1 MSKKLTTFRQ
11 VREQFANE
19 DQCLEHVMRAKFG
32 QRFRC
37 QWCSKDARYYRIR
50 GRKAY
55 ECEHCANQIYPCVGT
70 PFEKSRTPLT
80 TWFHVMYMFC
90 TTRNG
95 VSAKEIQRVTGVTY
109 KTAWRMGH
117 EIRKY
122 MAYVD
127 GDAPIGGP
135 GGGIVEADETQI
147 GGRDK
152 KGAEDKAHVMGVLE
166 RGGDMMMRVIPNRRE
181 ATMVRLVVEN
191 VLDGSRV
198 ATDEAHQYRDLSK
211 IGYIHGA
218 VNHERKEWAR
228 GPIHTNT
235 LEACWAWVQRGI
247 HGTHVWVS
255 QKHLPKYLGEFEYR
269 FNLRSQPSLMFSLL
283 VSAFARPALVAS
295 R

>member
-1 MSKKLTTFRQ
+1 MGKKLTTFRQ
-11 VREQFANE
+11 VKEQFSNE
-19 DQCLEHVMRAKFG
+19 DQCLDHVMRTKFG
-32 QRFRC
+32 ARFECPKCRR
-37 QWCSKDARYYRIR
+37 QATYYRIR

-55 ECEHCANQIYPCVGT
+55 ECEHCANQVYPCVGT

-109 KTAWRMGH
+109 KCAWRMGH

-122 MAYVD
+122 MAQVD
-127 GDAPIGGP
+127 GDAPLGGP
-135 GGGIVEADETQI
+135 DGGIVEADETQI

-152 KGAEDKAHVMGVLE
+152 KGKEDKAHVIGVVE
-166 RGGDMMMRVIPNRRE
+166 RGGDIITRHIPDRRE
-181 ATMVRLVVEN
+181 TTIIRHVVEN

-198 ATDEAHQYRDLSK
+198 ATDEAFQYRDLSK
-211 IGYIHGA
+211 IGYTHGA
-218 VNHERKEWAR
+218 VNHHRKEYVR
-228 GPIHTNT
+228 GDIHTNT
-235 LEACWAWVQRGI
+235 LEGFWAWLQRGI

-255 QKHLPKYLGEFEYR
+255 QKHLGKYLGEFEYR
-269 FNLRSQPSLMFSLL
+269 FNLRTQPSAMFSVL
-283 VSAFARPALVAS
+283 VSAFVRSPSQIS